1 MNNAAGG
8 RSAASNSDDSLTPA
22 QPGPL
27 QRLRSQIPHLKKE
40 TLGKA
45 AQYIVHHPGDVG
57 GASIG
62 ALAKSAGV
70 SASTISRLAAHL
82 GYSGYPAMRADIATD
97 VGREVQAGWLSDIGD
112 QISMESGPL
121 DILKVLSAHQHRA
134 ARSAL
139 ESLDLAAANEAA
151 ELISGARRIHLH
163 GEWADS
169 VSLKEFYLRLLRLDL
184 PVWLHEGNLESQVV
198 AGLMGPDDVALVLS
212 RSGGDPVGLTFCHR
226 AAENE
231 AHTIAITGDPD
242 SPLIRAADIGLF
254 TGTREGH
261 SWTDF
266 FGGRAS
272 DTLTM
277 SLLWVLVAQRVPGGL
292 GKTPRLFDDE
302 SNTLE

>member
-134 ARSAL
+134 ARRGVEAR
-139 ESLDLAAANEAA
+139 SLPA
-151 ELISGARRIHLH
+151 EDPGRETMPAR
-163 GEWADS
+163 
-169 VSLKEFYLRLLRLDL
+169 
-184 PVWLHEGNLESQVV
+184 
-198 AGLMGPDDVALVLS
+198 
-212 RSGGDPVGLTFCHR
+212 
-226 AAENE
+226 
-231 AHTIAITGDPD
+231 
-242 SPLIRAADIGLF
+242 
-254 TGTREGH
+254 
-261 SWTDF
+261 
-266 FGGRAS
+266 
-272 DTLTM
+272 
-277 SLLWVLVAQRVPGGL
+277 
-292 GKTPRLFDDE
+292 
-302 SNTLE
+302 